1 MLACLIAWDAR
12 YSVSALWTRR
22 RSARFLSGCLPA
34 IFFVWVQA
42 RMLTQRA
49 GSFERASRRRS
60 EHAAAENIAKHIST
74 AQANHRERCGAEL
87 EKRDELTHIVQQATG
102 DAQAAILAPIAPQ
115 LEVLAL
121 IEGVLDHDEGSRVRT
136 PDSELWN
143 SIDQRLSVAGLKAG
157 RAGAGRC
164 GSALHAL
171 SAALGP
177 DGDLSTTITHRELAR
192 QIADKLDSVVQQEGR
207 QRMGNL
213 NILDLVTWDRLPD
226 AVADVSKT
234 EPEKK
239 WQALSA
245 YIRDDEVL
253 DQVGADWLI
262 LALACLVLGRRILVY
277 SACFNVAVRFTPE
290 DTDGACFVP
299 AAQLPP
305 SAQWIRLT
313 MLNGQFYTPIEAV
326 PTRADGLLTKLDE
339 MASLMDEQLK
349 SQTAGLP
356 AVMLLGLT
364 GVGKSTMM
372 HILSGNQMYACI
384 CPTSVLPLRL
394 P

>member
-1 MLACLIAWDAR
+1 LGKFLG
-12 YSVSALWTRR
+12 
-22 RSARFLSGCLPA
+22 RSANLHAVEARAFCRGLVRDLRVVT
-34 IFFVWVQA
+34 IQE

-49 GSFERASRRRS
+49 GSFERASRRKS
-60 EHAAAENIAKHIST
+60 EHAAADKIAKHICT
-74 AQANHRERCGAEL
+74 AETNHRERCGADL
-87 EKRDELTHIVQQATG
+87 EKRDELTLIVQQATG
-102 DAQAAILAPIAPQ
+102 DAHAAILAPIAPQ

-121 IEGVLDHDEGSRVRT
+121 IEGLLDDAAGSRVRN
-136 PDSELWN
+136 PDSVLWN

-157 RAGAGRC
+157 RASAGRC
-164 GSALHAL
+164 GSPLHAL

-177 DGDLSTTITHRELAR
+177 DGDLSTSFAHRELAR
-192 QIADKLDSVVQQEGR
+192 RIADKLDSVVQEGP
-207 QRMGNL
+207 QRIGDV
-213 NILDLVTWDRLPD
+213 NILNLVTWGRLPD
-226 AVADVSKT
+226 AVVDDSEI
-234 EPEKK
+234 EPKK

-245 YIRDDEVL
+245 YIRDDEDL

-262 LALACLVLGRRILVY
+262 LALACLVLGRKILVY

-290 DTDGACFVP
+290 DTDGARFVP

-305 SAQWIRLT
+305 SSQWIRLT
-313 MLNGQFYTPIEAV
+313 MLNGQFYTPLEAV
-326 PTRADGLLTKLDE
+326 PTRADGLLAKLDE

-349 SQTAGLP
+349 SQAAGLP

>member
-1 MLACLIAWDAR
+1 LGKFLG
-12 YSVSALWTRR
+12 
-22 RSARFLSGCLPA
+22 RSANLHAVEARAFCRGLVRDLRVVT
-34 IFFVWVQA
+34 IQE

-49 GSFERASRRRS
+49 GSFERASRRKS
-60 EHAAAENIAKHIST
+60 EHAAADKIAKHICT
-74 AQANHRERCGAEL
+74 AETNHRERCGADL
-87 EKRDELTHIVQQATG
+87 EKRDELTLIVQQATG
-102 DAQAAILAPIAPQ
+102 DAHAAILAPIAPQ

-121 IEGVLDHDEGSRVRT
+121 IEGLLDDAAGSRVRN
-136 PDSELWN
+136 PDSVLWN

-157 RAGAGRC
+157 RASAGRC
-164 GSALHAL
+164 GSPLHAL

-177 DGDLSTTITHRELAR
+177 DGDLSTSFAHRELAR
-192 QIADKLDSVVQQEGR
+192 RIADKLDSVVQEGP
-207 QRMGNL
+207 QRIGDV
-213 NILDLVTWDRLPD
+213 NILNLVTWGRLPD
-226 AVADVSKT
+226 AVVDDSEI
-234 EPEKK
+234 EPKK

-245 YIRDDEVL
+245 YIRDDEDL

-262 LALACLVLGRRILVY
+262 LALACLVLGRKILVY

-290 DTDGACFVP
+290 DTDGARFVP

-305 SAQWIRLT
+305 SSQWIRLT
-313 MLNGQFYTPIEAV
+313 MLNGQFYTPLEAV
-326 PTRADGLLTKLDE
+326 PTRADGLLAKLDE

-349 SQTAGLP
+349 SQAAGLP

-372 HILSGNQMYACI
+372 HILSGKQMYACI
-384 CPTSVLPLRL
+384 CPTSVLPLWL